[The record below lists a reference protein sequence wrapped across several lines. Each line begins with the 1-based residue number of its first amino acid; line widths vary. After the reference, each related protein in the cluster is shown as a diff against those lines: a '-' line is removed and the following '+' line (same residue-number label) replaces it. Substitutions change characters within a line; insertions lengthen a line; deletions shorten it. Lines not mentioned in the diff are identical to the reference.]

1 MARADPHPWQFK
13 APFDEVRERIRQ
25 IVGADK
31 TGGFVSRVL
40 ARELRP

>member
-1 MARADPHPWQFK
+1 MK
-13 APFDEVRERIRQ
+13 AAEAGGKADEVRERIRQ
-25 IVGADK
+25 IVVAEK